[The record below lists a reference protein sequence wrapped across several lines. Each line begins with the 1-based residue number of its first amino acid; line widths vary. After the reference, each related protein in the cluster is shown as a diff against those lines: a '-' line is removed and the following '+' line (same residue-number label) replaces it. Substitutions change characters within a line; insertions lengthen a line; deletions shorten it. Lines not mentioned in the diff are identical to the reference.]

1 MTPAARSV
9 FRWIALAAVLLAVMW
24 VAFHL
29 R

>member
-1 MTPAARSV
+1 MTRPAASA
-9 FRWIALAAVLLAVMW
+9 FRWLSLAAVLLAVAW